1 MAASLSRSREDDISF
16 EGLEAISAHIDPTD
30 FIAFNN
36 YERNLRIFSNFA
48 LNTDSEQTPW
58 VVVNTGDRYVI
69 DQQLISCSSLC
80 LILKSSLANI
90 FFQVCRTKG
99 IDARLSFTLACL

>member
-1 MAASLSRSREDDISF
+1 MAKDLTTWLKACSSRIEEDDISF

-48 LNTDSEQTPW
+48 LNTDSTINPW
-58 VVVNTGDRYVI
+58 VVVNTGVI
-69 DQQLISCSSLC
+69 GMLM
-80 LILKSSLANI
+80 
-90 FFQVCRTKG
+90 TKY
-99 IDARLSFTLACL
+99 